1 MQLTLTEQ
9 EGQNLVTLIDAACK
23 AGGLQAALIAVPL
36 FAKLQ
41 EAAAASAEPAPEPAK
56 ETE

>member
-1 MQLTLTEQ
+1 MQITLTEQ
-9 EGQNLVTLIDAACK
+9 EGQNLVTLMDAACK

-36 FAKLQ
+36 FVKLQ
-41 EAAAASAEPAPEPAK
+41 QAAAAPAEPAK